1 MKTLGVIGGLGPMA
15 TAYFL
20 RRIVEMTDART
31 DQEHLDVNVLNRP
44 SIPDR
49 TAYILDRTKPSP
61 LPPIVDAAKT
71 LEQLGAC
78 CIAIPCITSHALFS
92 EFSAAVGIPFIHILR
107 ETATHLKENGVAA
120 AGILATT
127 GTVRASLFQDALA
140 EQGIRCILPDGANQQ
155 RVMSLIYDDYK
166 AGRPLEWEKFQL
178 ASDFVRRQGA
188 ECIVLGCTELSLIKR
203 DRPVGPGVLDALD
216 VLARASIK
224 RCGKPLRPAYE
235 QLITRA

>member
-31 DQEHLDVNVLNRP
+31 DQEHLDVIVLNRP

-120 AGILATT
+120 AGIL
-127 GTVRASLFQDALA
+127 
-140 EQGIRCILPDGANQQ
+140 PDEPNQQ

-178 ASDFVRRQGA
+178 AAGFVRKQGA

>member
-20 RRIVEMTDART
+20 RRIVEMTDAQI
-31 DQEHLDVNVLNRP
+31 DQEHLDVIVFNRP

-61 LPPIVDAAKT
+61 LPPIIDAAQK

-78 CIAIPCITSHALFS
+78 CIAIPCITSHALFE
-92 EFSAAVGIPFIHILR
+92 EFSALVQIPFVHILR
-107 ETATHLKENGVAA
+107 ETARHLRENGVKT

-140 EQGIRCILPDGANQQ
+140 EQDVRCVLPDEENQQ
-155 RVMSLIYDDYK
+155 RVMSLIYDDFK
-166 AGRPLEWEKFQL
+166 AGRPVELEKFYR
-178 ASDFVRRQGA
+178 AADSVRQQGA
-188 ECIVLGCTELSLIKR
+188 ECVILGCTELSLIKR
-203 DRPVGPGVLDALD
+203 DFSVGAGVLDALD
-216 VLARASIK
+216 VLARACIK
-224 RCGKPLRPAYE
+224 RCEKPLRPEFE
-235 QLITRA
+235 QLITK

>member
-31 DQEHLDVNVLNRP
+31 DQEHLDVIVLNRP

-120 AGILATT
+120 AGIL
-127 GTVRASLFQDALA
+127 
-140 EQGIRCILPDGANQQ
+140 PDEPNQQ

-178 ASDFVRRQGA
+178 AAGFVRKQGA

-216 VLARASIK
+216 VLARASIQ